1 MGAPTAVRDEGDER
15 RGGLPP
21 SMVERMT
28 LILDS
33 FDGRC
38 DRLTLEDIARRTEL
52 PRSTTHR
59 IVDQLV
65 RLSWLERT
73 SAGYALG
80 QRPLGFTDHG
90 GSYADLREVTA
101 PLLHELH
108 MKTGLVVHLAI
119 LDGANVYYL
128 DKVGGR
134 FAGRVPS
141 RVGGRIPAH
150 STALG
155 KAMLAWLEPEEV
167 ESRLGGAVGRLTGQ
181 TIGDFSTLH
190 RELNRIRRRNG
201 LTFEYEECSPG
212 IDCVAA
218 PVRGPDSP
226 LGSISLVGN
235 TRTQLEKVAPLVV
248 DATRRASRALS
259 PEHDFAET
267 TGQQDAGTAESFST
281 EAMDRLLATAQHG
294 AWI

>member
-259 PEHDFAET
+259 PEHDVAET
-267 TGQQDAGTAESFST
+267 TGQQDEGAAESFSS